1 MQNIDWLIF
10 FNRKCTIFVIASD
23 ILNDCNLDE
32 GRTINYL
39 DGFFKNTSI
48 YSFLYT
54 KISFFNFSKNNG
66 DNHFQDFLIFWV
78 VWRKNLKYLILNVC

>member
-23 ILNDCNLDE
+23 MLNDCNLDE

-39 DGFFKNTSI
+39 D
-48 YSFLYT
+48 
-54 KISFFNFSKNNG
+54 SFF
-66 DNHFQDFLIFWV
+66 
-78 VWRKNLKYLILNVC
+78 